1 MFKGF
6 EKLIEERIRVA
17 QRRGDMDNLPGRGKP
32 IVFEDDSH
40 IPEDLRL
47 PYKILKNAD
56 CLPPEIEL
64 RKEIQKTEDLLA
76 AMQDTAEKYRTIKKL
91 NFMIMKLNSLRD
103 THADFEIPQRYQ
115 NRLVDRLE
123 PKPVSTGK
131 GR

>member
-6 EKLIEERIRVA
+6 EKLVEERIRVA
-17 QRRGDMDNLPGRGKP
+17 QRRGDMDNLEGRGKP
-32 IVFEDDSH
+32 LVFEDDSH

-91 NFMIMKLNSLRD
+91 NFMIMKLNSMRN
-103 THADFEIPQRYQ
+103 TNVDFEVPQRYHESLV
-115 NRLVDRLE
+115 NRLE
-123 PKPVSTGK
+123 SKSVSGEK

>member
-6 EKLIEERIRVA
+6 EKLVEERIRHA

-32 IVFEDDSH
+32 LALEDDRH

-64 RKEIQKTEDLLA
+64 RKDIAKTEDLLA
-76 AMQDTAEKYRTIKKL
+76 AMQDTAEKYRTMKKL
-91 NFMIMKLNSLRD
+91 NCMIMKLNAMRD
-103 THADFEIPQRYQ
+103 TRLEFEVPQRYHAS
-115 NRLVDRLE
+115 LVDRLE
-123 PKPVSTGK
+123 SNSNSSKK
-131 GR
+131 G